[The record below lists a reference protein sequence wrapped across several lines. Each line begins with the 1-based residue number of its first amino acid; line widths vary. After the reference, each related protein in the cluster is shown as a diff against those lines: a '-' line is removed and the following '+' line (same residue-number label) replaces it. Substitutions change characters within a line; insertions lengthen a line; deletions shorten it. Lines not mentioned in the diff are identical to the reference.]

1 MSPCHHVTVPPCHPI
16 TGATRLA
23 GVMGWPVTHSL
34 SPQMH
39 NAAFAALGLDWAYV
53 PFPVRPERLADA
65 VAGLVALGFAGCNA
79 TVPHKSGLVPLI
91 RDGGELT
98 PIAAAMSS
106 VNTLVIR
113 PDGSL
118 LGDSTDGYGFLMD
131 LRAHGVEIRSQASG
145 GRSQDHPV
153 TVSPCHRVTPSPCHR
168 TLVIGAGGAARA
180 VVYAL
185 AEAGARVA
193 VVNRTVAAAEE
204 LCRIVGAALPSA
216 DLSAHPFPAALPTL
230 AADAELIVNTTSL
243 GLHGDAD
250 PLPWDAAVAFR
261 PGQVVYDLIYNV
273 RTPLLRLAEAAGAQA
288 IDGLGM
294 LVHQG
299 ARSFEL
305 WTGREAPVAV
315 MYEAL
320 GRRQMP
326 DPAGETGSDTQ

>member
-1 MSPCHHVTVPPCHPI
+1 M
-16 TGATRLA
+16 
-23 GVMGWPVTHSL
+23 
-34 SPQMH
+34 
-39 NAAFAALGLDWAYV
+39 D
-53 PFPVRPERLADA
+53 
-65 VAGLVALGFAGCNA
+65 
-79 TVPHKSGLVPLI
+79 
-91 RDGGELT
+91 ELT
-98 PIAAAMSS
+98 PIAAAMNS
-106 VNTLVIR
+106 VNTIVIQ
-113 PDGSL
+113 PDGAL

-131 LRAHGVEIRSQASG
+131 LRAHGVEI
-145 GRSQDHPV
+145 GRLQIADCRLQI
-153 TVSPCHRVTPSPCHR
+153 VSCKSAIRRV
-168 TLVIGAGGAARA
+168 LVIGAGGAARA

-185 AEAGARVA
+185 VEAGARVA

-216 DLSAHPFPAALPTL
+216 DLSVHPFPAAPARGAAL

-250 PLPWDAAVAFR
+250 PLPWDPAVAFR
-261 PGQVVYDLIYNV
+261 PDQVVYDLIYNV

-305 WTGREAPVAV
+305 WTGRQAPVAV

-320 GRRQMP
+320 GRRQAP
-326 DPAGETGSDTQ
+326 DLPRETGSDTR